1 MIPLLLGGVGGGY
14 SPLEGGRGVFFQY
27 RLRKPQNML
36 IIIFPRALK
45 QGVQRRWTEPKDL
58 IFVPFDGGKVL
69 LECLVYIKMLG
80 NTPLAPLKG
89 GMDTP
94 LAPLKGGFC

>member
-1 MIPLLLGGVGGGY
+1 
-14 SPLEGGRGVFFQY
+14 
-27 RLRKPQNML
+27 ML

-89 GMDTP
+89 GMRRWRLSVQGLP
-94 LAPLKGGFC
+94 GSQQLMI